1 MRIGIDARSVLKKR
15 TGVGNYTYNIA
26 KNLSRIDKE
35 NQYVLFY
42 SHHKNVRSAIP
53 RFDNPNF
60 ETRYFRIPNKLLN
73 LMWGTFRMPKID
85 WLVGR
90 VDLYHSPNYN
100 LNILGHGKS
109 VITIH
114 DLNFLALREHSIYTA
129 KWYYAYKIKDYAHQ
143 ADAVIVVSESTK
155 REVLKYLEVPGKKVH
170 VIYNGYSP
178 AFRPL
183 VENENTK
190 KVLDK
195 YRIKGD
201 YILFV
206 GTLEPRKNIEG
217 VIRAYHQ
224 CKAKEDFLLV
234 LAGGRGWKYKTVFG
248 LLEELKLK
256 NRVVFTW
263 YVPESDL
270 PALYNQASLFVYP
283 SFYEGFGIPPLEAMA
298 CGLPVIVS
306 NTTSMPE
313 VVGDAGLYVDPHDVK
328 QISHSID
335 TVLSDDQL
343 RNSMKEKGLER
354 AEMFSW
360 EKTAREILKLYQQLV
375 RE

>member
-1 MRIGIDARSVLKKR
+1 MRIGIDARSVLKQR

-35 NQYVLFY
+35 NRYVLFY

-53 RFDNPNF
+53 QFDNPNF

-85 WLVGR
+85 WLVGE

-100 LNILGHGKS
+100 LNILSRGKS

-129 KWYYAYKIKDYAHQ
+129 KWYYAYKIKNYAHQ
-143 ADAVIVVSESTK
+143 ADDIIVVSENTK
-155 REVLKYLEVPGKKVH
+155 REVLKYLEVPEGKVH

-183 VENENTK
+183 EESENTR
-190 KVLDK
+190 KVLEK

-217 VIRAYHQ
+217 IIRAYHQ
-224 CKAKEDFLLV
+224 SRAKDDYLLV
-234 LAGGRGWKYKTVFG
+234 LAGGRGWKYKSVFG

-270 PALYNQASLFVYP
+270 PALYNQSSLFVYP

-313 VVGDAGLYVDPHDVK
+313 VVGDAGLYVEPDDVE
-328 QISHSID
+328 QIAHCID
-335 TVLSDDQL
+335 KVLSDETL
-343 RNSMKEKGLER
+343 RNNMIKKGLAR
-354 AEMFSW
+354 AKMFSW
-360 EKTAREILKLYQQLV
+360 EKTAQETLRLYQKLC
-375 RE
+375 R